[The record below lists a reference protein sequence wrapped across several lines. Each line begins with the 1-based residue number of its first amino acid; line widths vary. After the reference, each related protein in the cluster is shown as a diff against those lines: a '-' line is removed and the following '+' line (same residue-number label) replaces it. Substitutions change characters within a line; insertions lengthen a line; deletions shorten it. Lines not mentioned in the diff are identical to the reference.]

1 MIHNIYIYPT
11 RRHGLKLYLNGKRSV
26 LESGES
32 RLSVGAVLRKLR
44 RLKERREEKRRA
56 KLLERRRELA
66 EAYEVRKLDALVKAC
81 EIEEKWRRRGL
92 SLEDLLFYGEWSGL
106 AAAEGLPAE
115 DLFFD
120 SRDWA
125 NLMWLANMPDDG
137 SVSACK
143 ILLTSANCRSKKVL
157 DAA

>member
-1 MIHNIYIYPT
+1 M
-11 RRHGLKLYLNGKRSV
+11 
-26 LESGES
+26 
-32 RLSVGAVLRKLR
+32 LR
-44 RLKERREEKRRA
+44 RLRRAGRGRGEAELLEKRR
-56 KLLERRRELA
+56 ELT
-66 EAYEVRKLDALVKAC
+66 EAYGVRDRLDALVKAC

-125 NLMWLANMPDDG
+125 NLMWLAGMPDDG
-137 SVSACK
+137 SVSACEELERLRPRK
-143 ILLTSANCRSKKVL
+143 TGARV
-157 DAA
+157 AAEA